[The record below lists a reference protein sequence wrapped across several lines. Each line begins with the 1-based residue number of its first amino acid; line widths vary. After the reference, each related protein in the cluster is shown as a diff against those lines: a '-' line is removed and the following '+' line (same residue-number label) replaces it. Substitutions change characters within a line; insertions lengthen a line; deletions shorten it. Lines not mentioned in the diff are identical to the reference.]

1 MPELDPQQH
10 LRAWL
15 QFLRA
20 PGMGPAKRRALFETL
35 GSIEAVL
42 GMSELQARALRVST
56 ESLNALRRPDL
67 AQIERDLAWFEYE
80 QRHLLVLGE
89 ADYPELLARAADA
102 PVALFASGDV
112 ARLSLPCIAMVG
124 SRGAS
129 KQGAEFAGALARDFS
144 ASGLTVVSGMALGI
158 DSAAHAG
165 ALIGPGSTAAVFA
178 TGLDVI
184 YPKQNAALV
193 RQVLEQGGV
202 VVSEMPLGSAP
213 LPALFPQ
220 RNRIIS
226 GLSLGVVVVEASTQS
241 GSLVTARFA
250 GEQGREVFAVPG
262 SIHNPMARGCH
273 QLIRQ
278 GAKLVESAQDVLSEL
293 GGLIGAQMQTQLA
306 PEAPKS
312 AKVKAST
319 RAKQRTEP
327 APGLPLSAEQQSFLE
342 LLGYD
347 PVTVDRLVELSGMSV
362 PALTGVL
369 LELELEGH
377 VERLAGARYQRRN

>member
-1 MPELDPQQH
+1 MPNSDFDR

-42 GMSELQARALRVST
+42 NMSEPQARALRVNS
-56 ESLNALRRPDL
+56 ESLKALRRHDS
-67 AQIERDLAWFEYE
+67 AQLDQDLAWFERE

-89 ADYPELLARAADA
+89 PDYPELLARAADA
-102 PVALFASGDV
+102 PVALFAMGDV
-112 ARLSLPCIAMVG
+112 ARLHLPCIAMVG

-193 RQVLEQGGV
+193 QQVLEQGGV

-293 GGLIGAQMQTQLA
+293 SGLIGAQLQAQTAAVTPTKTSKPRA
-306 PEAPKS
+306 P
-312 AKVKAST
+312 AS
-319 RAKQRTEP
+319 KP
-327 APGLPLSAEQQSFLE
+327 ATTALPVSPEQQAFLE
-342 LLGYD
+342 LLGFD
-347 PVTVDRLVELSGMSV
+347 PVTMDRLVELSGLSV

-369 LELELEGH
+369 MELELEGH
-377 VERLAGARYQRRN
+377 VERLAGARYQRRG

>member
-1 MPELDPQQH
+1 M
-10 LRAWL
+10 
-15 QFLRA
+15 
-20 PGMGPAKRRALFETL
+20 
-35 GSIEAVL
+35 
-42 GMSELQARALRVST
+42 
-56 ESLNALRRPDL
+56 
-67 AQIERDLAWFEYE
+67 
-80 QRHLLVLGE
+80 
-89 ADYPELLARAADA
+89 
-102 PVALFASGDV
+102 GDV
-112 ARLSLPCIAMVG
+112 ARLYLPCIAMVG

-178 TGLDVI
+178 TGLDVS

-193 RQVLEQGGV
+193 QQVLDQGGV

-293 GGLIGAQMQTQLA
+293 SGLIGAQLQAQTTAAVTPAKTSKPRA
-306 PEAPKS
+306 P
-312 AKVKAST
+312 AKPVS
-319 RAKQRTEP
+319 Q
-327 APGLPLSAEQQSFLE
+327 EQQAFLE
-342 LLGYD
+342 LLGFD
-347 PVTVDRLVELSGMSV
+347 PVTMDRLVELSGLSV

-369 LELELEGH
+369 MELELEGH
-377 VERLAGARYQRRN
+377 VERLAGARYQRRG